1 MKDNKGFQKWI
12 TTLLLLVSATFQ
24 GMAANYLC
32 FTAEEANSTVVL
44 YKTGCFVDVLYS
56 FDGEEPWTTW
66 ESGDVVTLRNVG
78 DKVYVKGDNPYSFSM
93 SENNYAGF
101 RMTGRIAASGSVMS
115 LIDGVGTSRT
125 IPNAFCFERL
135 FYGCVALVQAPEL
148 PATELTAYCYDNM
161 FDNCG
166 ITEMPEL
173 HASNLSE
180 GCYAGMFRNCE
191 KLTETTSLAAL
202 VMQPECYMQMF
213 KGCSSLAYA
222 PSLISKEMAESCYE
236 RMFEGCTSLISPPV
250 LPAIK
255 LAKSCYSH
263 MFNGCTS
270 LTNPTSMPGVP
281 MADFCCS
288 FMYSGC
294 TNLTSTGFLGS
305 HELAPHCYSG
315 MFQGCSKL
323 TRVDKLPA
331 TDLAEGCYS
340 SMFSQCTSL
349 TEAPE
354 LPAMNLAK
362 SCYESMFTFCQGL
375 TKAPELPAT
384 TLAPS
389 CYSSMFNSC
398 RNLTEASE
406 LPAMTLAS
414 SCYERMYANC
424 LSLQKAPELPAA
436 ELVESCYNG
445 MFLNCSSL
453 NYIKVGVMSLLNDF
467 SATENWVKKV
477 DDEGIFVFPCGS
489 TYDEH
494 GPSEVPTNFTIRRYK
509 IAIYQNPDSTELW
522 RDSIGCEETPVYR
535 GNPNPPTYGEGKIFK
550 GWRSVFTS
558 DSDPDILY
566 YVAEY
571 EDDASDAA
579 NWLYFIAKEPAT
591 TISYKNVGGNSP
603 DVQYSLEYGGPW
615 TPLAEGEKVMLENVG
630 DRVFLKGNNPNGFS
644 QAEDVYTQFE
654 IEGLADLSGC
664 VMSLIDGRGVS
675 KVIPNDYCFTRLF
688 ENCKINRFMD
698 WYPLPAL
705 SLKAYCYSYMFA
717 GCESLVNPVS
727 SLPATELAPYC
738 YSHMFEGCINIP
750 TNMELPAEELA
761 EGCYAYMFNRC
772 SMLFFP
778 YELPAIKLA
787 PYCYSH
793 MFSGCE
799 SMYEIPALPA
809 SKMEP
814 YCYESMFSGCKAM
827 TKMPLLLSRS
837 LAEGCYS
844 NMFRSCDILSEVF
857 SLPAENLSD
866 MCYYHMFDSCV
877 SLTELPPL
885 PARETK
891 PSCYEGMFR
900 GCIGIVKAP
909 ELPAVEMSRQCYRNM
924 FEGCSNL
931 NYIKVGLPSL
941 DNDFDATDNWVKGV
955 DGPGVFIF
963 PCGSWYDK
971 RGDSEVPEL
980 FDIYSSPIIIFQN
993 PDSTVLERDTIG
1005 CYDSPEYKGATP
1017 TFRDGLVFIHWD
1029 KPLQPLLKSG
1039 IYYFTAEYGS
1049 EENPDL
1055 VNVLS
1060 FTAVEPDSKVWYWN
1074 LKENHPDI
1082 QYSLDLG
1089 KTWVQ
1094 WEVGDTVDLSRV
1106 GDRVYVRGNNP
1117 QGFSH
1122 GEKFVQK
1129 TTSFGMSGGI
1139 SASGSV
1145 MSLIDGVGE
1154 TTVIPCDSCFYG
1166 LFSSCVALRN
1176 APRLPATTLA
1186 GSCYMAMFS
1195 GCTNLQEA
1203 PELPATEMAD
1213 FCYSHMFYDT
1223 RITTP
1228 PALPARKLA
1237 YGCYSGMFFR
1247 CLELTSMPK
1256 LPATELAP
1264 VCYISMFEFCEK
1276 LTQVTELPAM
1286 KMEEGCYST
1295 MFSDCVRLGTAPE
1308 LPATELA
1315 PNCYA
1320 YMFSHCNSLINAPK
1334 LPAEELEEGCYTGMF
1349 MMSKCLAEAPELLA
1363 TELKKECYKEM
1374 FSGCDA
1380 LNYIKVGVKSL
1391 DNEVSATDDWVW
1403 GVNRK
1408 GTFIFPCG
1416 SKYDK
1421 HGSSEVPTNFEIIAS
1436 PIAVFHNADGTEL
1449 QRDTIDCETVPKYR
1463 GEGPT
1468 YGEGLVFKGWDPE
1481 PTLLPFPETYH
1492 FVAMYETEGDSVP
1505 GNWLCFTT
1513 EEDST
1518 IIYLISVGDN
1528 APNLQYSI
1536 DGGRTWV
1543 DWVAPKNVSLENAGD
1558 KMYVRGYN
1566 PNGFSFA
1573 ERKSTSFAS
1582 TKKVAASGS
1591 VMSLIDRTG
1600 TTKEIPN
1607 AYCFRE
1613 LFAYSMFTQAPELPA
1628 TSLKDNCYSR
1638 MFAHSYL
1645 TRTPELPATELAKGC
1660 YEEMFANCDKIEE
1673 VPFILPATQ
1682 LADSCYTWMFAG
1694 CTSITKAPE
1703 LPAQTL
1709 EKDCYKGM
1717 FINCYKLNY
1726 IKVGVMSLDNEFNAT
1741 EEWVSA
1747 VDGPGIFIF
1756 PCGSKYD
1763 KHGDSEVPTDFTIV
1777 SSPIAVFQ
1785 NPDSTELQR
1794 DTLDCETVPEY
1805 RGEGPTYGEGLVFK
1819 GWDPEPTLLPFPET
1833 VYFTAVYEEDSATG
1847 DWLCFTAEEA
1857 FTVVSYANF
1866 GDNAPNVQYSI
1877 DGGRNWLVW
1886 EEDQNVILENAGDKM
1901 YVRGDNP
1908 EGFSSS
1914 SERYTTFSSSKKIA
1928 ASGSV
1933 MSLIDRTGTT
1943 LEIPNAYCF
1952 RELFSHSLL
1961 TQAPELPATSLKD
1974 YCYSFMFNHCEHLT
1988 RTPELPATEMAKA
2001 CYYFMFANC
2010 VSLNEVP
2017 SILPATQLADS
2028 CYSWMFESC
2037 RSLEKA
2043 PSLPA
2048 TTMASCCYF
2057 SMFGDCAS
2065 LSEAPELPATH
2076 LAENCYTLM
2085 LTDCKSLS
2093 QAPKLP
2099 ATQLERY
2106 CYSGMFY
2113 GCTNMEEAPEL
2124 PATELVEGCYN
2135 GMFAECT
2142 ALVKAPELLAPKLV
2156 QECYRGMF
2164 ENCSNLNYIQVGVM
2178 TLDNDAIATLDWVV
2192 GVDGPGTFVFPCG
2205 SKYDKHGV
2213 SEVPTNFTIV
2223 SSPIVIFQNW
2233 DSTELQ
2239 RDTIDCETVPEYRG
2253 EEPVREGY
2261 TFAGWDPEL
2270 SVHPEAGVYYYTA
2283 RYEDPSAN
2291 NWLCF
2296 TAESDSSAFSYTTHE
2311 QHYPDVQYSIDGGLT
2326 WKKLEPGVTVKM
2338 GGTGKKVYLK
2348 GNNPDGFSISDTEY
2362 STFVTEGGGISAS
2375 GSVMSL
2381 VDGNGLSTKI
2391 PNNFCFAYLF
2401 KGAEFLTHAPELPA
2415 TILREYCYLG
2425 MFNQC
2430 SRLTQAPVLPA
2441 TRLESYCYANMFSEC
2456 VSLEKAPELPAT
2468 EISHYCYYNMFYGC
2482 EKLKV
2487 APKLPAEVV
2496 YACCYAYMFQNCS
2509 SLVELPEL
2517 PATEMAEACYLAM
2530 FQKCVLAEKAPALPA
2545 MTLWEGCY
2553 ESMFSGCSSL
2563 TSAPELPAMNL
2574 KTRCYRSMFEDCI
2587 SLTTAPVL
2595 PATALHPSC
2604 YHSMFRGCTN
2614 LNYIE
2619 VGVMSLDNDFEATEN
2634 WVSGVDGPGT
2644 FIFPCGSKYD
2654 KHGASEV
2661 PTDFTIISSPI
2672 VVFQNPGGVEL
2683 WRDTID
2689 CKTIPEYKGEVPTI
2703 GEDYTFV
2710 GWDNELTVLPIPDTY
2725 YYTAL
2730 YEEKGAANN
2739 RTDSAISAC
2748 DSFAFKGIVYR
2759 ENASWNDTLT
2769 TTEGV
2774 DSIIVYHLTIHK
2786 SVVREEYI
2794 SAEGSYTWKEITFTE
2809 DASWSDTLQTAF
2821 GCDSIVQY
2829 RLEIKDDITDSSI
2842 VTDIPLT
2849 ACDSFVYEGVTYRES
2864 AEWNDTLPAT
2874 DGGDSILAYHL
2885 TIHKGVVREEYIS
2898 AEGSYTWKEIT
2909 FTEDAS
2915 WSDTLQTAFGCDS
2928 IVQYRLEI
2936 KDNITDPAIVT
2947 DIPLTACDS
2956 LVYEGVTYRESRE
2969 WNDTL
2974 PAANGGDSI
2983 LAYHLTIHKS
2993 VVTEKSLTAVG
3004 SYTWQGV
3011 TYTEDASWNDTLR
3024 TAYGCDSIVRYSLTI
3039 EKETPDLQL
3048 TVDDELILVLPGG
3061 SETISYVLAGGEG
3074 SKYEVR
3080 QDGKV
3085 ITSGDVTNDSTVSLT
3100 CPSSLEPGAYTATL
3114 EMCDGEGN
3122 CAEKDFTFNVMLP
3135 DNKRKSYYVKVWNDV
3150 VICRN
3155 ADGQFQTFQW
3165 YKDRRKCENAAQQY
3179 LNDVSL
3185 LDGEYMVYVTDKD
3198 GKSYFIE
3205 PIVYAP
3211 VEATYTIT
3219 AEPNVVARNVDFTLK
3234 VSGVAEED
3242 LKNARIV
3249 VYRANGVV
3257 EKLLNE
3263 VETESVMRLKS
3274 GEYVI
3279 VLTVNDG
3286 KNANCKV
3293 LVK

>member
-263 MFNGCTS
+263 MFSGCTS

-414 SCYERMYANC
+414 SCYERMYASC
-424 LSLQKAPELPAA
+424 LALQKAPELPAA

-571 EDDASDAA
+571 EDDVSDAA

-630 DRVFLKGNNPNGFS
+630 DRIFLKGNNPNGFS

-1154 TTVIPCDSCFYG
+1154 ATVIPCDSCFYG

-1334 LPAEELEEGCYTGMF
+1334 LPAEELAEGCYTGMF

-1374 FSGCDA
+1374 FGGCDA

-1952 RELFSHSLL
+1952 HQLFSHSLL

-1974 YCYSFMFNHCEHLT
+1974 YCYSFMFSHCEHLT

-2065 LSEAPELPATH
+2065 LSEAPELPATQ

-2178 TLDNDAIATLDWVV
+2178 TLDNDVIATLDWVV

-2864 AEWNDTLPAT
+2864 AEWNDTLPAA

-2993 VVTEKSLTAVG
+2993 VVTEKYLTAVG

-3085 ITSGDVTNDSTVSLT
+3085 ITTGDVTNDSTVSLT

-3234 VSGVAEED
+3234 VSGVAEEE